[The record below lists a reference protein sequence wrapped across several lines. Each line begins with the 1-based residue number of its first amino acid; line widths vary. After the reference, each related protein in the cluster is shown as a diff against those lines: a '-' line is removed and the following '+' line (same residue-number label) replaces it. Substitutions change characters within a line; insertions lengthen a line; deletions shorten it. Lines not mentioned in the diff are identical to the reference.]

1 MYLLPKYEDKV
12 RNHYIKYLLQKWIMQ
27 KMLIFQDILPSNKL
41 SVAKLKPELD
51 LGIDR
56 IC

>member
-12 RNHYIKYLLQKWIMQ
+12 RNHYIKYLLQKCIMQ

-41 SVAKLKPELD
+41 SVGKLKPELD

>member
-12 RNHYIKYLLQKWIMQ
+12 RNHYIKYLLQKCIMQ
-27 KMLIFQDILPSNKL
+27 KMLIFQDILPSNKF
-41 SVAKLKPELD
+41 SVGKLKPELD